1 MEIKILK
8 KAGALST
15 EEKIAVF
22 RSALPLNDS
31 ILLDVRIGF
40 NSNGIGDEDVDLMME
55 CYYTGYSM
63 ILTSDYQVNLHSNV
77 HPVKQINIFSIIECL
92 IDIGAVTIK

>member
-15 EEKIAVF
+15 NEKIAVF
-22 RSALPLNDS
+22 RSALPLPDS
-31 ILLDVRIGF
+31 MLLDVIIGSF
-40 NSNGIGDEDVDLMME
+40 SNGIGDEDVDLMMT
-55 CYYTGYSM
+55 CNYTGYSM
-63 ILTSDYQVNLHSNV
+63 FVTSDYQVYLKSDV
-77 HPVKQINIFSIIECL
+77 HPVKQINILSIIECL

>member
-1 MEIKILK
+1 MEITILK
-8 KAGALST
+8 KLST
-15 EEKIAVF
+15 LSTNEKIAVF

-31 ILLDVRIGF
+31 ILLDVIITNVGIE
-40 NSNGIGDEDVDLMME
+40 NSDYIIE

-63 ILTSDYQVNLHSNV
+63 LITSDYQVQLSSNV
-77 HPVKQINIFSIIECL
+77 HPVKQINILSIIECL